1 MKRILVNT
9 NVQKILW
16 FLIQHPGKE
25 YLEKEIQK
33 NTKISKAG
41 VNFAL
46 KDLWKTK
53 LTRRQKRGKIAFYT
67 VNYTHPVIKQ
77 LKVLKIILEVNSI
90 LEKLKPKSEKIILY
104 GSCSRGEDTE
114 QSDLDLFI
122 VTNSSEDEILNMINK
137 WRLKRKFQI
146 VVRSLLKYVEMESNE
161 PTFYREVNQGIVL
174 WEKKE

>member
-1 MKRILVNT
+1 MKKVLVST

-46 KDLWKTK
+46 RDLTKVK
-53 LTRRQKRGKIAFYT
+53 LTQRRKRGKIAFYT
-67 VNYTHPVIKQ
+67 VDYTHPVIKQ
-77 LKVLKIILEVNSI
+77 LKILKNILEINPI
-90 LEKLKPKSEKIILY
+90 LKELKPKSEKVIFY
-104 GSCSRGEDTE
+104 GSCARGEDID
-114 QSDLDLFI
+114 QSDLDLFV
-122 VTNSSEDEILNMINK
+122 VTNNEDEVLNMKKK
-137 WRLKRKFQI
+137 WRLKRKLQL
-146 VVRSLLKYVEMESNE
+146 VVRSSLKYATMESEE
-161 PTFYREVNQGIVL
+161 PTFYSEVSRGIIL

>member
-1 MKRILVNT
+1 MKKILVNT

-16 FLIQHPGKE
+16 FLIQYPGKE

-33 NTKISKAG
+33 STKISKAG

-46 KDLWKTK
+46 KDLWKAK

-77 LKVLKIILEVNSI
+77 LKVLKNILGVNPI
-90 LEKLKPKSEKIILY
+90 LEKLKPKSERVILY

-122 VTNSSEDEILNMINK
+122 VTNSEEEILNLINK
-137 WRLKRKFQI
+137 WRLKGKVQAVI
-146 VVRSLLKYVEMESNE
+146 RSPLKYAEMESDE

>member
-1 MKRILVNT
+1 MKKILVST
-9 NVQKILW
+9 NIQKILW

-33 NTKISKAG
+33 STKISKAG

-46 KDLWKTK
+46 KDLARAK
-53 LTRRQKRGKIAFYT
+53 LTQRQKRGKIAFYT

-77 LKVLKIILEVNSI
+77 LKVLRNILEVNPV

-122 VTNSSEDEILNMINK
+122 VTNSEEKILNLINK
-137 WRLKRKFQI
+137 WRLKRKVQTVI
-146 VVRSLLKYVEMESNE
+146 RSPLKYAEMESNE

>member
-1 MKRILVNT
+1 MKKILVTT

-33 NTKISKAG
+33 STKISKAG

-46 KDLWKTK
+46 KDLWKAK
-53 LTRRQKRGKIAFYT
+53 LAKKQKRGKVAFYT

-77 LKVLKIILEVNSI
+77 LKVLKNILEVDPI
-90 LEKLKPKSEKIILY
+90 LEKLKTNSEKIILY
-104 GSCSRGEDTE
+104 GSCGRGEDTE

-122 VTNSSEDEILNMINK
+122 VTNSSEEEILNMINK

-146 VVRSLLKYVEMESNE
+146 VIRSPLKYVEMESNE

>member
-1 MKRILVNT
+1 MKKILITT
-9 NVQKILW
+9 NAQKILW
-16 FLIQHPGKE
+16 FLIQYPGKE

-46 KDLWKTK
+46 KDLWRAK
-53 LTRRQKRGKIAFYT
+53 LTKRQKRGRIAFYT

-77 LKVLKIILEVNSI
+77 LKVLKNILEVNPI
-90 LEKLKPKSEKIILY
+90 LEKLKPQSEKIILY

-122 VTNSSEDEILNMINK
+122 VTNREEEILNLINK
-137 WRLKRKFQI
+137 WRLKRKVQTVI
-146 VVRSLLKYVEMESNE
+146 RSPLKYAEMESNE
-161 PTFYREVNQGIVL
+161 PIFYREVNQGIVL
-174 WEKKE
+174 WERKE